1 MLVSPSNTNNPAFC
15 PAGLVEM
22 RRIAMPDRINTVA
35 VDDLRKRF
43 TGNIIIPGDTGYD
56 EARTIFNAM
65 IDRRP
70 AVIAQCTDVNDVVAA
85 VHFGRNL
92 GLEIAVRG
100 GGHSVAGKALT
111 EGGLVI
117 DLRQM
122 NAVSV
127 DPATRTATV
136 AGGATMSH
144 LDRATQPFD
153 LATTGGRV
161 STTGVGGFTLG
172 GGGGWLD
179 RKFGLACDNLLSV
192 ELVTADG
199 NVVRASNDENPEL
212 FWALHGGGGNFGVV
226 TSFKFRLHKLPS
238 VTAALLLWH
247 PAAGPDVLRTYRDFI
262 ASAPDEVGGG
272 LLYLTGP
279 AESFVPRHLVG
290 KLALLVLVVYA
301 GPEADAREL
310 AAPLLDLG
318 PEGEMIAEMPYAEL
332 QCMLDDPPGY
342 RNYWSA
348 EYLDSLPDQA
358 VNLFCARANDM
369 IVPSASQHVLF
380 PQGGAVAREPAD
392 YPVPWRHAPWIVHP
406 FGLWEDPADD
416 ERGKQ
421 WAHDIRTDLKPWSS
435 GAVYLN
441 FIGDEGEDRIIAGF
455 GRDNY
460 ARLAGVKKRYDPE
473 NLFHL
478 NHNIKPT

>member
-1 MLVSPSNTNNPAFC
+1 MSEQISQSALA
-15 PAGLVEM
+15 
-22 RRIAMPDRINTVA
+22 
-35 VDDLRKRF
+35 DLRRGF
-43 TGNIIIPGDTGYD
+43 AGQLVMPGDPSFD

-65 IDRRP
+65 VDRRP
-70 AVIAQCTDVNDVVAA
+70 GIIAQCTSVEDVVSA

-100 GGHSVAGKALT
+100 GGHGVAGRALT

-117 DLRQM
+117 DLRHM
-122 NAVSV
+122 HAVTV
-127 DPATRTATV
+127 DPGARTATV

-199 NVVRASNDENPEL
+199 RVLRASFDEKPEL
-212 FWALHGGGGNFGVV
+212 FWALHGGGGNFGVA
-226 TSFKFRLHKLPS
+226 TSFTFRLHELPS
-238 VTAALLLWH
+238 VTAVLLLW
-247 PAAGPDVLRTYRDFI
+247 PPEAGPDVMRAYRDFME
-262 ASAPDEVGGG
+262 SAPDEIGGG
-272 LLYLTGP
+272 LIYLTGP
-279 AESFVPRHLVG
+279 AEPFVPTRLVG
-290 KLALLVLVVYA
+290 KLALAVLVVYA
-301 GPEADAREL
+301 GPEARARKL
-310 AAPLLDLG
+310 AAPMLALG
-318 PEGEMIAEMPYAEL
+318 HAGEMIAEMPYADF

-358 VNLFCARANDM
+358 VDRFCARAGDM

-380 PQGGAVAREPAD
+380 PQGGAVDRPPAD
-392 YPVPWRHAPWIVHP
+392 YPVPWRHAPWVAHP

-416 ERGKQ
+416 ARGRQ
-421 WAHDIRTDLKPWSS
+421 WAHDIRADLKPWSS

-441 FIGDEGEDRIIAGF
+441 FIGDEGEDRVVAGF

-460 ARLAGVKKRYDPE
+460 ARLARIKREYDPE
-473 NLFHL
+473 NLFRL
-478 NHNIKPT
+478 NHNIKPA